1 MSPALLPYS
10 GLRVLDLGQG
20 LAAPYC
26 GMLLAQWGAEVIKVE
41 PAEGDWIR
49 HIGEAVG
56 QHSATSIVANRGKRS
71 IVADLKQPEAVA
83 AVRRLARTC
92 DVVLESFRPG
102 VAQRLGLGWQELSA
116 GRDDLVY
123 LSVSG
128 YGQSGPQAQL
138 AGSDSVLQAY
148 SGMMVVNA
156 EADGTPRRVG
166 FLAVDTFAGLYAF
179 QAVAA
184 ALHARLAGQGGRYLD
199 LSLMACAAAV
209 LAPQVVGASL
219 GHTPAPLAVP
229 SGAYRTQ
236 EGYLTIAISK
246 ETQFES
252 LCAALGRPDLAT
264 DPRYRT
270 FQARGEHAETL
281 RVELQRAFRERRAAD
296 WARELQLQ
304 GLLASPVN
312 SVEQWLQQPES
323 AGVTQ
328 DTVLEGGLT
337 VRIPGVPGAP
347 PADDRRR
354 AIPQT
359 GGSAREVLRE
369 AGFGE
374 EEIADLIGRGLL
386 A

>member
-1 MSPALLPYS
+1 MSTALLPYS
-10 GLRVLDLGQG
+10 GIRVLDLGQG

-209 LAPQVVGASL
+209 LAPKDAASNVRIQVRTVNFMALS
-219 GHTPAPLAVP
+219 T
-229 SGAYRTQ
+229 YRSPK
-236 EGYLTIAISK
+236 GKL
-246 ETQFES
+246 
-252 LCAALGRPDLAT
+252 
-264 DPRYRT
+264 
-270 FQARGEHAETL
+270 
-281 RVELQRAFRERRAAD
+281 RAAGR
-296 WARELQLQ
+296 WAQ
-304 GLLASPVN
+304 
-312 SVEQWLQQPES
+312 
-323 AGVTQ
+323 
-328 DTVLEGGLT
+328 
-337 VRIPGVPGAP
+337 
-347 PADDRRR
+347 
-354 AIPQT
+354 
-359 GGSAREVLRE
+359 
-369 AGFGE
+369 F
-374 EEIADLIGRGLL
+374 IGI
-386 A
+386 

>member
-1 MSPALLPYS
+1 VSPALLPYS
-10 GLRVLDLGQG
+10 GIRVLDLGQG

-49 HIGEAVG
+49 HIGEAIG
-56 QHSATSIVANRGKRS
+56 AHSATSIVANRGKRS

-102 VAQRLGLGWQELSA
+102 VAHRLGLGWQELSA

-128 YGQSGPQAQL
+128 YGQSGPRSQL

-156 EADGTPRRVG
+156 DTDGTPRRVG

-209 LAPQVVGASL
+209 LAPQLVGAGL

-229 SGAYRTQ
+229 SGTYRAQ
-236 EGYLTIAISK
+236 DGYLTIAVSK
-246 ETQFES
+246 ERQFES
-252 LCAALGRPDLAT
+252 LCAALGRPELAV
-264 DPRYRT
+264 DVRYRT
-270 FQARGEHAETL
+270 FQARGEHAQSL
-281 RVELQRAFRERRAAD
+281 RLELQRAFGERSAAH
-296 WARELQLQ
+296 WAQELQCR

-312 SVEQWLQQPES
+312 TLQQWLQEPEP
-323 AGVTQ
+323 AQAMQ
-328 DTVLEGGLT
+328 DAVLEGGAT
-337 VRIPGVPGAP
+337 VRVPGIPGAP
-347 PADDRRR
+347 VAEGSRQQVPRV
-354 AIPQT
+354 
-359 GGSAREVLRE
+359 GGSAGEVLRA
-369 AGFGE
+369 AGFGQ
-374 EEIADLIGRGLL
+374 EEIAGLIGRGLL

>member
-10 GLRVLDLGQG
+10 GIRVLDLGQG

-138 AGSDSVLQAY
+138 AGSDSVLQAH

-166 FLAVDTFAGLYAF
+166 FLAVDTIAGLYAF

-219 GHTPAPLAVP
+219 GHMPAPLAVP
-229 SGAYRTQ
+229 SGAYRARD
-236 EGYLTIAISK
+236 GYLTIAISK
-246 ETQFES
+246 EPQFET
-252 LCAALGRPDLAT
+252 LCAALGRPELAA
-264 DPRYRT
+264 DARYRT
-270 FQARGEHAETL
+270 FQARGEHAASL
-281 RVELQRAFRERRAAD
+281 RLELQRTFGERSAAD
-296 WARELQLQ
+296 WARELQLR

-323 AGVTQ
+323 ARVMQ
-328 DTVLEGGLT
+328 DAVLEDGVA
-337 VRIPGVPGAP
+337 VRVPGVPGAP
-347 PADDRRR
+347 AADGGR
-354 AIPQT
+354 QT
-359 GGSAREVLRE
+359 VPPVGGSAQEVLRE
-369 AGFGE
+369 AGFDQ
-374 EEIADLIGRGLL
+374 EEIAGLIGRGLL